1 MRLLLFFSVFL
12 YEVRKYG
19 AEIQSRYYFR
29 RTTDEAVVG
38 MASNGGTRLWQR
50 YLKRKASGYYDK
62 PKKEPT
68 RAERKTAVL
77 PMAAN
82 Q

>member
-1 MRLLLFFSVFL
+1 
-12 YEVRKYG
+12 
-19 AEIQSRYYFR
+19 
-29 RTTDEAVVG
+29 